1 MPRELSPS
9 SVLHQAEAFLDFAAK
24 LGGPWRS
31 HWPRWSTSKD
41 FDPTDSRAILK
52 AVMAAV
58 GGARRAA

>member
-24 LGGPWRS
+24 LGDPWRS

-41 FDPTDSRAILK
+41 FEPTDSRAIFR
-52 AVMAAV
+52 AVQAAV
-58 GGARRAA
+58 GASERAA